1 MNAPRCLRRLLE
13 RQWRQGGWLST
24 LLRPLAAL
32 TGLVVARK
40 RNAYLTGA
48 RAAWRAPVPVVVV
61 GNIYVG
67 GTGKTPVVIEV
78 VRQLQAR
85 GWTPGVVSRGYGVDV
100 GAAPRVGQG
109 QLAAADYGDEPA
121 LIARATGTAIA
132 VHPHR
137 PRAVQALLRAH
148 PGVDVVVSDDGLQH
162 LALARDVEIVVQDE
176 RGVGNGRLLPAG
188 PLREPAQR
196 LADVDAIVTNAGRP
210 RAAAAPA
217 AGAPRQL
224 AMWLEPTHAQRVTD
238 GATRTLAD
246 LAALPPARLAA
257 AAGIG
262 NPARFFQTLE
272 QAGIRPAHT
281 LALPDHYAYA
291 QSPFTAL
298 DADLILVT
306 AKDAI
311 KCAALDDPRLWAV
324 QVGTRLSDPDFGDW
338 LSATLRARQP

>member
-121 LIARATGTAIA
+121 LIARATGAAIA

-196 LADVDAIVTNAGRP
+196 LADVD
-210 RAAAAPA
+210 
-217 AGAPRQL
+217 
-224 AMWLEPTHAQRVTD
+224 AQRVTD

>member
-121 LIARATGTAIA
+121 LIARATGAAIA

-176 RGVGNGRLLPAG
+176 RGVGNGRLLPVG

-210 RAAAAPA
+210 R
-217 AGAPRQL
+217 
-224 AMWLEPTHAQRVTD
+224 
-238 GATRTLAD
+238 
-246 LAALPPARLAA
+246 A